1 MYLIVGC
8 GLSGVTIAER
18 IATVLNEKVLIIE
31 KRDHIGGNCYDFVE
45 KETGILVCKYGAHL
59 FKTNNKQIWKYVN
72 QFSEWVRWEHKVL
85 SYVDDKFVSVPV
97 NITTVNELCNE
108 NIQTSDEM
116 DEWLDKVQIKYD
128 TITNSEQMCKSRV
141 GNILYDKMFRNYTY
155 KQWNK
160 YPEELNASV
169 LQRISVRNNH
179 DPRYFEHKYQALPK
193 RGYTKFIENI
203 IKHDNITVELNTS
216 YVDFMKTHD
225 VTEFKGIIFTGPIDD
240 YFAHKNIDKL
250 EYRSLNFETKIY
262 KNMNYYQ
269 PNSVVNYPEL
279 NVPFTRIVEYKHFLN
294 QQSKDTII
302 VSETSSDVGE
312 PFYPVPNKRNLDLY
326 EKYKSM
332 AAKEEKNNIYFVG
345 RLANYK
351 YFNMD
356 EAMANALLFFESKL
370 LSGASQST

>member
-8 GLSGVTIAER
+8 GLSGVTIAEQ

-45 KETGILVCKYGAHL
+45 KETGILVCKYGAHIYRS
-59 FKTNNKQIWKYVN
+59 NDESVWKYVN
-72 QFSEWVRWEHKVL
+72 RFSEWVRWEHKVL

-116 DEWLDKVQIKYD
+116 DDWLDKVQVKYD

-141 GNILYDKMFRNYTY
+141 GKVLYDKMFRNYTK
-155 KQWNK
+155 KQWDK

-169 LQRISVRNNH
+169 LKNIPVRNNF
-179 DPRYFEHKYQALPK
+179 DCRYFDHKYQALPK
-193 RGYTKFIENI
+193 FGYTKFIENMLH
-203 IKHDNITVELNTS
+203 HDNITVELNTS
-216 YVDFMKTHD
+216 YVDFMKTHNIAD
-225 VTEFKGIIFTGPIDD
+225 FKGIIFTGPIDD
-240 YFAHKNIDKL
+240 YFAHANIDKL

-302 VSETSSDVGE
+302 VSETSSDIGD
-312 PFYPVPNKRNLDLY
+312 PFYPVPNKRNLELY
-326 EKYKSM
+326 EKYKSL
-332 AAKEEKNNIYFVG
+332 AEKEEKNNIHFVG

-356 EAMANALLFFESKL
+356 QAIANALLFFETK
-370 LSGASQST
+370 LSGH

>member
-18 IATVLNEKVLIIE
+18 IATILNEKVLIIE
-31 KRDHIGGNCYDFVE
+31 KRAHIGGNCYDFVE
-45 KETGILVCKYGAHL
+45 KETGILVCKYGAHIYRS
-59 FKTNNKQIWKYVN
+59 NDESVWQYVN

-116 DEWLDKVQIKYD
+116 DEWLDKVQVKYD
-128 TITNSEQMCKSRV
+128 TIANSEQMCKSRV
-141 GNILYDKMFRNYTY
+141 GTVLYDKMFRNYTY
-155 KQWNK
+155 KQWDK

-169 LQRISVRNNH
+169 LKNIPIRNNH
-179 DPRYFEHKYQALPK
+179 DSRYFDHKYQALPK
-193 RGYTKFIENI
+193 YGYTKFIENMLN
-203 IKHDNITVELNTS
+203 HDNIAVELNTS

-225 VTEFKGIIFTGPIDD
+225 VADFKGIIFTGPIDD
-240 YFAHKNIDKL
+240 YFAHANIDKL

-294 QQSKDTII
+294 QQSNDTIV
-302 VSETSSDVGE
+302 VSETSSAVGD
-312 PFYPVPNKRNLDLY
+312 PFYPVPNKRNLELY
-326 EKYKSM
+326 EKYKCM
-332 AAKEEKNNIYFVG
+332 AEQEEKNNIYFVG

-356 EAMANALLFFESKL
+356 EAISNAMVFFETKL
-370 LSGASQST
+370 LSGDNNSQ